1 MSKADKER
9 SICFVLPNWNFRYPA
24 GGADIVYQLAHDLAE
39 DGISVTVIH
48 INDTLGYL
56 YHATGQGIFR
66 PKRGAKR
73 FLLSHSLTRSV
84 LRLSFKLTRK
94 TDYNFGVLRKVKMR
108 GAMNPSKVK
117 DYDTIVATGWQT
129 AYFVNEYL
137 KTHNPKRAFYLVQH
151 SEDDPSF
158 SEIGSSY
165 ASKTYDFPLEKLVI
179 NQKVFSRFKDEGPR
193 KFDVGIDTS
202 FFKIS
207 KGIEE
212 RDPGSLLVPL
222 KFSKSK
228 GAKFAIE
235 AMNQLKKDIPRIRFS
250 SYGDL
255 ERSEV
260 PDYVDYYSVPSRKK
274 LRELYND
281 AAIFIL
287 PSLIEGFG
295 LPGLEAMACGAC
307 VIATANGGSEE
318 YLENG
323 INGLLVPTGD
333 SFAIQEAVRQLIS
346 DVDLRIKLAQSGVE
360 TAKKFTFAK
369 MYDEFKKLLDQES

>member
-1 MSKADKER
+1 MSKTGHER

-39 DGISVTVIH
+39 DEFNVTVIH

-73 FLLSHSLTRSV
+73 FLLSHSFTRSL
-84 LRLSFKLTRK
+84 LRLSFKLARK
-94 TDYNFGVLRKVKMR
+94 TDYNFGILQKVR
-108 GAMNPSKVK
+108 TNGAMNPSKIK
-117 DYDTIVATGWQT
+117 DYDTIIATGWQT

-137 KTHNPKRAFYLVQH
+137 QIHDPKRAFYLVQH

-165 ASKTYDFPLEKLVI
+165 ASKTYEFPLKKLVI
-179 NQKVFSRFKDEGPR
+179 NESVLSRFKSEDPR
-193 KFDVGIDTS
+193 KFHVGIDTS

-212 RDPGSLLVPL
+212 RDPRSVLVPL

-235 AMNQLKKDIPRIRFS
+235 AMNQLKKDVPGMKFS

-255 ERSEV
+255 ERTEV
-260 PDYVDYYSVPSRKK
+260 PDYVDYYAVPSRKK

-318 YLENG
+318 YLKNG
-323 INGLLVPTGD
+323 INGLSIPTRD
-333 SFAIQEAVRQLIS
+333 SVAIQEAAKRLVS
-346 DVDLRIKLAQSGVE
+346 DVDLRIKLSQNGVE
-360 TAKKFTFAK
+360 TARKFTYAR
-369 MYDEFKKLLDQES
+369 MYHEFKKLMESTP